1 MQFLL
6 VNDSFYYLLVEEKIT
21 RLHNTAILPS
31 DGNDGYLTFLRLTS
45 LKTTNS

>member
-6 VNDSFYYLLVEEKIT
+6 FNNSFYYLLVDEKIAP
-21 RLHNTAILPS
+21 LHNTAILPS

-45 LKTTNS
+45 LRTTNS